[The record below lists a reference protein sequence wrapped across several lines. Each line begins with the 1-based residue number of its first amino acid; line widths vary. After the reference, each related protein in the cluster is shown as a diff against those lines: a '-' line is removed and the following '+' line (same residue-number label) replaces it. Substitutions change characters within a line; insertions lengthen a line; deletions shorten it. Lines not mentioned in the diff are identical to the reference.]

1 MWKRHGWS
9 MLWQATVTVGY
20 LALYALI
27 RPLSDAHWQL
37 TAGLRLGLLLLL
49 PYRYWLALVIADT
62 AASAYQSYLDAPR
75 FGVPWAIA
83 SSLPLIAFAMP
94 VVWLCREKL
103 ALFPS
108 RRLVNFPILLLC
120 ALLVSAIWSLV
131 KQGAMVLAKSPGVEI
146 TPMILIYLFVG
157 AYVAL
162 LTTIP
167 WVVIA
172 KLDYRPGTPWK
183 RLRGF
188 IQGSL
193 ALEAAGLL
201 IPMQLILSWLAFHAN
216 EQKPVYCLFMFMPV
230 AWLTLKH
237 GWRAAVLGG
246 TFVVACICV
255 LMNYDTPDPMVLQV
269 QAIIAF
275 AITCLIAMGAR
286 ISAMHQREERERIDV
301 KRAMRL
307 ARQSL
312 YVGEMRLRQ
321 ASETLEH
328 VNGELQLSQNRLLHR
343 FQVMLP
349 ANESRMY
356 SKQAAT
362 LRDKVQQIAA
372 TMHPIA
378 WRRKDLPAALREN
391 IGDVLNAA
399 GIAYSYQIRGRG
411 FGFGMH
417 SSNLHTAIYRLAC
430 ESVVYI
436 CTHMRCSHLRL
447 TLRGVE
453 IGDHRLVVLRVEGAL
468 GSSAFG
474 ALLFVEGERD
484 RLAQKLGATRL
495 ELVELKDHA
504 NLFNGELHTRIKG
517 DKLRLTFLLHD
528 IPEMEQERLSTMPP
542 PLRLWAH

>member
-1 MWKRHGWS
+1 
-9 MLWQATVTVGY
+9 MLWQVAVVVGY
-20 LALYALI
+20 VALYTLL

-37 TAGLRLGLLLLL
+37 TAGLRLGALLLL
-49 PYRYWLALVIADT
+49 PYRYWIALAIGDT
-62 AASAYQSYLDAPR
+62 VTNAYQSYLDAPR
-75 FGVPWAIA
+75 FGVPWAIT

-94 VVWLCREKL
+94 VVWLCRERL

-120 ALLVSAIWSLV
+120 ALLVSGIWSLV
-131 KQGAMVLAKSPGVEI
+131 KQAAIVLAKNPGVEI
-146 TPMILIYLFVG
+146 TPMILAYLFVG

-172 KLDYRPGTPWK
+172 KLDYHSGTPWK

-188 IQGSL
+188 MRGSL
-193 ALEAAGLL
+193 MLETAGLL
-201 IPMQLILSWLAFHAN
+201 IPMQLILSWLAFHGDWD
-216 EQKPVYCLFMFMPV
+216 KPVYCLFMFMPV

-255 LMNYDTPDPMVLQV
+255 LMNYGTPDPMVLQV

-275 AITCLIAMGAR
+275 AITCLIAMGVR
-286 ISAMHQREERERIDV
+286 ISAMHQREERQRIDV
-301 KRAMRL
+301 KQAMRL

-328 VNGELQLSQNRLLHR
+328 VSGEMQVSQNRLLHR
-343 FQVMLP
+343 FQTMLP

-356 SKQAAT
+356 SNQVAT
-362 LRDKVQQIAA
+362 LREKVQQIASA
-372 TMHPIA
+372 MHPIA

-391 IGDVLNAA
+391 IGDALNAS
-399 GIAYSYQIRGRG
+399 GITYSYQIKGLG

-417 SSNLHTAIYRLAC
+417 SSDLHTAIYRLAC
-430 ESVVYI
+430 ESVVYV
-436 CTHMRCSHLRL
+436 CAHMRCSHLRL
-447 TLRGVE
+447 TLRGVQ
-453 IGDHRLVVLRVEGAL
+453 IADHRLVVLRVEGAL
-468 GSSAFG
+468 GSPVIG
-474 ALLFVEGERD
+474 DLLFEEIPSD
-484 RLAQKLGATRL
+484 RLAQKLGATGL

-504 NLFNGELHTRIKG
+504 SLFNGELHTRIKG
-517 DKLRLTFLLHD
+517 DKLRLTFLLRD
-528 IPEMEQERLSTMPP
+528 IPEMEQERLSTLAAPM
-542 PLRLWAH
+542 RLWAH